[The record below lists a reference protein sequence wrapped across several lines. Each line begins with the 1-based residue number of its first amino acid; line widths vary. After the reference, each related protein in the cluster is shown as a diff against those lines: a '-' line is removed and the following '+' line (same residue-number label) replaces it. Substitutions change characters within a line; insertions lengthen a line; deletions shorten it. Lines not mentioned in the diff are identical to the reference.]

1 MDEKLRAQ
9 LAKGT
14 LVIARDGDSYALLPR
29 ATGEAVASR
38 GGVIALDHGRPA
50 PETPVVAS
58 ADDDYY
64 ARFKVP
70 DDLIW

>member
-1 MDEKLRAQ
+1 MA
-9 LAKGT
+9 A
-14 LVIARDGDSYALLPR
+14 
-29 ATGEAVASR
+29 R
-38 GGVIALDHGRPA
+38 GGVIALDHGRPVPEMPA
-50 PETPVVAS
+50 PAS